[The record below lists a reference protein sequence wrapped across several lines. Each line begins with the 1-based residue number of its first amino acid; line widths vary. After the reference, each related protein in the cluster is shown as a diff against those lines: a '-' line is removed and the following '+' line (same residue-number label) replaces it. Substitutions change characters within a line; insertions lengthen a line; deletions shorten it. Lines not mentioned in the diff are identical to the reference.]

1 MMVFVY
7 KVQFFFIIISF
18 LRLCILFMFFFT
30 LLFYCLRIFRL
41 PLRPLSLLRCPRPAV
56 PCVFPPLLYPAIS
69 LLVAATKGQSKGLWS
84 ERGASLTF
92 SLHRSLRFSV
102 EFLFYVKGKEGRCS
116 HPFLFIFSSFFLIIL
131 FKSRFLDTALYLFC
145 VSFIKL

>member
-1 MMVFVY
+1 MMVLYIKCNFFYHYFFPEIMYFVH
-7 KVQFFFIIISF
+7 V
-18 LRLCILFMFFFT
+18 FFT